1 MREYT
6 SSQSS
11 HGGSDESAPPYMGTD
26 PRLLLSYIV
35 HDFNN
40 LLTPVVTI
48 LEELQ
53 RSRAG
58 TSRQIGKI
66 DGAIYCTFRAKALA
80 RELLEF
86 ANPRQARPEPIDIRQ
101 LLEQLELVLSSLL
114 SPDIRLVL
122 HVADNLP
129 PAFIDRQL
137 VERALLNL
145 VLNARDAM
153 PGGGHVTVAAALEFP
168 PSSESGVPQRMI
180 RVSVSDS
187 GIGMDD
193 RTLKMAGQPNFSTKT
208 NGNGLGLATVRQ
220 IVESLGG
227 SFSIA
232 STPRQG
238 STIDLWLP
246 AMSACS
252 GN

>member
-11 HGGSDESAPPYMGTD
+11 HRGSDESVPPQMGTD
-26 PRLLLSYIV
+26 PRLLLLSIV

-53 RSRAG
+53 RRRAG
-58 TSRQIGKI
+58 TSREITKI
-66 DGAIYCTFRAKALA
+66 DGAIYCAFRAKALA
-80 RELLEF
+80 RQLLDL
-86 ANPRQARPEPIDIRQ
+86 ANPRQARPEPTDTGQ
-101 LLEQLELVLSSLL
+101 LLELLEAVLASVLS
-114 SPDIRLVL
+114 PNIRLVL
-122 HVADNLP
+122 DVVDNLP
-129 PAFIDRQL
+129 PAFIDREFL
-137 VERALLNL
+137 ERALLNL

-153 PGGGHVTVAAALEFP
+153 PGGGHVTVAAAMEFL
-168 PSSESGVPQRMI
+168 PSNKAGLPERMI
-180 RVSVSDS
+180 RLSVSDN

-193 RTLKMAGQPNFSTKT
+193 RTLKMAGQSDFSTKT
-208 NGNGLGLATVRQ
+208 NRNGLDLATVRQ
-220 IVESLGG
+220 IAESLGG
-227 SFSIA
+227 RFSIT